1 MVSFINS
8 VTSNLLRIWGAL
20 NLLCSSMLATIGLFF
35 VPVGATLSDIGL
47 LFCRSAAVSAGDI
60 SFSLSLS
67 LYLTFVLPA
76 ASASSEDETIQ
87 EGLLYFGLVGLSH
100 NFKI

>member
-1 MVSFINS
+1 MNS
-8 VTSNLLRIWGAL
+8 VTSNLLRIWGAI
-20 NLLCSSMLATIGLFF
+20 NLLCLSMLATIGLFL
-35 VPVGATLSDIGL
+35 VPVGAALSDIGL
-47 LFCRSAAVSAGDI
+47 LLCRPAAVSAGDI

-67 LYLTFVLPA
+67 LNITFVLPA

-87 EGLLYFGLVGLSH
+87 EGLLYFGLVGFSH